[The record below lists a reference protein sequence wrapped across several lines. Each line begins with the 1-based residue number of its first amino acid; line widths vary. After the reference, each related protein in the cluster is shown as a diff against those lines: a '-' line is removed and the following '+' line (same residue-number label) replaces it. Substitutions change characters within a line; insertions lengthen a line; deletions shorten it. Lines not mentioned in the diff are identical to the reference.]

1 MMVDKVKL
9 AVELPRVLVPLIGVS
24 EEALPAEIGR
34 LLTLELVRRGT
45 LTFTKAAELLGVSQA
60 EFIYY
65 LGTHQISILG
75 LAPGELR
82 DEVGD

>member
-34 LLTLELVRRGT
+34 LLALELVESGRCH
-45 LTFTKAAELLGVSQA
+45 QA
-60 EFIYY
+60 
-65 LGTHQISILG
+65 L
-75 LAPGELR
+75 
-82 DEVGD
+82 EV